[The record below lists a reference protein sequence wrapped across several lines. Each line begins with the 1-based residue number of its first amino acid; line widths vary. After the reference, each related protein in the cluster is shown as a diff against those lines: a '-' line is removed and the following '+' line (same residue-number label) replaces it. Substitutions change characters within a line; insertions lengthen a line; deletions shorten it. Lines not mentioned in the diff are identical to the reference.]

1 MAAWQPSRPRP
12 SAIARSRHRLG
23 KAVPLVV
30 WCGAVLGLFK
40 LAEIAPS
47 AHRLQGLVETQESI
61 LLAPVDGRLLS
72 VAVQLHQVV
81 EAGAVVARFDDREV
95 RLRLAQTTFEVERL
109 RADMTQVQADLERDA
124 RTLASEQQL
133 DAAVEHR
140 RLVSAIESAQLAALA
155 TRTDLEETRIR
166 LQGAEI
172 ETERLTKLVAQGV
185 TPEPELVAVRTER
198 DALHKR
204 LTELVTLYDEN
215 RVVVA
220 TSKQR
225 LEEFRPARPIDPVA
239 ETALAPLRW
248 QCKQQE
254 AELECLALAAEALL
268 VKAPIGGHVAAIAAM
283 AGEWAP
289 AGREL
294 LRIVDPTPRRIRAW
308 VPDTMRERLDPARA
322 MHVHRADA
330 SLAGSA
336 SVLSISPTAVRLPER
351 LWRDPQREEWGFEIV
366 LAATGAERPGEHVQ
380 LAPQR

>member
-1 MAAWQPSRPRP
+1 MASWQPSRARP
-12 SAIARSRHRLG
+12 SLVARSRHQFG
-23 KAVPLVV
+23 KVLPVAVWLLAIV
-30 WCGAVLGLFK
+30 GLFQ

-47 AHRLQGLVETQESI
+47 AQRMQGLVDTQECV
-61 LLAPVDGRLLS
+61 LMAPVDGRLLS
-72 VAVQLHQVV
+72 ILVQLHQQV
-81 EAGAVVARFDDREV
+81 EADAVVARFDDREV
-95 RLRLAQTTFEVERL
+95 RLRLLQAHYQVERL
-109 RADMTQVQADLERDA
+109 RADMTQVQADLEREA

-140 RLVSAIESAQLAALA
+140 RLVSAIETAQLAALA
-155 TRTDLEETRIR
+155 TRTDLEETKIR

-204 LTELVTLYDEN
+204 LAELVTLYDEN

-225 LEEFRPARPIDPVA
+225 LEEFRPARLVDPVA

-248 QCKQQE
+248 EQKQQE
-254 AELECLALAAEALL
+254 SELECLALAAEALL
-268 VKAPIGGHVAAIAAM
+268 VKAPISGHVVAITAM

-308 VPDTMRERLDPARA
+308 VPDSMRQQLDTAQA
-322 MHVHRADA
+322 MRVHRADA
-330 SLAGSA
+330 SLAGST

-366 LAATGAERPGEHVQ
+366 LAATGTELPGERVQ
-380 LAPQR
+380 LAPQY